1 MSPAF
6 RTCLA
11 EGVALF
17 NAGRL
22 FEAHEAWE
30 SAWLHEAGARRALLQ
45 GLILVAAG
53 WLKRDAGRAEG
64 ARTLF
69 TRALARLEGLPP
81 GFEGL
86 DVSSLVSQA
95 RHWREGAP
103 CARPT
108 LSYTPPEGGA

>member
-17 NAGRL
+17 NAGRH

-30 SAWLHEAGARRALLQ
+30 AAWLHASGPRRALLQ

-53 WLKRDAGRAEG
+53 WLKRDAGRTVG
-64 ARTLF
+64 AQRLF
-69 TRALARLEGLPP
+69 TRALARLEALPP
-81 GFEGL
+81 GFEG
-86 DVSSLVSQA
+86 VEVATLVSRV
-95 RHWREGAP
+95 RHWREGTP

-108 LSYTPPEGGA
+108 LPYTPL